1 MRDTEFIY
9 EVTDD
14 IDKRT
19 ILSVFLVIKGKGSFK
34 MDPKEGRKFWNVFVA
49 LGSSELNGL
58 EYFFDVNIIGA
69 I

>member
-1 MRDTEFIY
+1 
-9 EVTDD
+9 VTDD

-19 ILSVFLVIKGKGSFK
+19 ILSVFLVIKGKGSFR
-34 MDPKEGRKFWNVFVA
+34 MDPKEGKKLWNVFVA